1 MDQNLTDAKNN
12 IGEAKDDI
20 KELITDKYDAAKS
33 KINSHIDEV
42 ADATKEVISE
52 VAKHVGSA
60 ADLLVVVG
68 ASEDA
73 SGRNSRCCDHDLRN
87 LWMALQFHCSAN
99 R

>member
-60 ADLLVVVG
+60 ADKLVGILTPEVPPT
-68 ASEDA
+68 SKK
-73 SGRNSRCCDHDLRN
+73 
-87 LWMALQFHCSAN
+87 
-99 R
+99 